1 MPEPIPAQ
9 QVRNLCDQ
17 VSDAIEH
24 TNATASVQRLSDA
37 PGGGQAWKAPMHHDT
52 IEARDHL
59 KQTLASWALL
69 IVEERKVEYDSRDE
83 ASAVAAWI
91 FQYADWLGAHPAAVD
106 FIAEVEE
113 AIHDLNRISNR
124 GVSSRKFCGWDNG
137 RPIFTEGTSGFS
149 GDGTVLELRNGQDE
163 LRQKILTQDLTA
175 KDCAEALKL
184 HDVHVTGK
192 QILRMMEVDAG
203 RVMAEKMNELEAL
216 TPVFREGKRQT
227 PYFRVQE
234 VLDRVNRSARR
245 ARQQAC

>member
-1 MPEPIPAQ
+1 MPDPTPAEHI
-9 QVRNLCDQ
+9 RDLCDR
-17 VSDAIEH
+17 VSDTVEH
-24 TNATASVQRLSDA
+24 TNATAGVQRLSDA

-59 KQTLASWALL
+59 KQTLVSWALL

-91 FQYADWLGAHPAAVD
+91 FQHADWLGSHPAASD

-113 AIHDLNRISNR
+113 AIHELNRIANR

-137 RPIFTEGTSGFS
+137 RPIFTEGTSGIT

-184 HDVHVTGK
+184 HDVHVTAK

-203 RVMAEKMNELEAL
+203 RVKAEKLSELEAL
-216 TPVFREGKRQT
+216 TPVFREGKRET
-227 PYFRVQE
+227 PYFRMQE
-234 VLDRVNRSARR
+234 VLTRAKRSASRT
-245 ARQQAC
+245 RQQAC